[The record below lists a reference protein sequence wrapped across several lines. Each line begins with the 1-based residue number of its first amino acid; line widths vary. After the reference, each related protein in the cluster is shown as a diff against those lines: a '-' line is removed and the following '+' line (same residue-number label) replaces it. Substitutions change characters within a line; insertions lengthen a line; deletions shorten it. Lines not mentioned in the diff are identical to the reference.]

1 MGFVLPPRPESGE
14 LRAIEVRVHAGDEYD
29 VQNGPCW
36 FPSLDDMEGE
46 TWTRMWTRRV
56 LDEEEL
62 LASTV
67 TQHMKD
73 EFEGQA
79 PRSRLKV
86 ASST

>member
-1 MGFVLPPRPESGE
+1 
-14 LRAIEVRVHAGDEYD
+14 
-29 VQNGPCW
+29 
-36 FPSLDDMEGE
+36 
-46 TWTRMWTRRV
+46 MWTRRV